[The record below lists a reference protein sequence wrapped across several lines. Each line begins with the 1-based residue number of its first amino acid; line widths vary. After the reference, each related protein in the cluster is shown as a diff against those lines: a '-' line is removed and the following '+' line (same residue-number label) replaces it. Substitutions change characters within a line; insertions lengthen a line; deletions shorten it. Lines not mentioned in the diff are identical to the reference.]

1 MEKKVD
7 RYLTFISCLQKY
19 LQNLDYCWCLMYDCI
34 MINHQIFA
42 SSQCIPSL
50 TCLSLQML
58 QKLFHTSTG
67 RKTRIKNVSR
77 ETPWPEKT
85 QSERIYESANKIT
98 SFWAAECRA
107 WRLWWLRFN
116 KRYSTKWVNP
126 LIRSMNSGNHL
137 VNWLDWYNLYRWKNG
152 LLNNVFRKFSTI

>member
-1 MEKKVD
+1 MRLSTHIAKLPQKTDLTVLELNPRLAKIRKNEHNRVETEVD
-7 RYLTFISCLQKY
+7 LYLTFISCLQKY
-19 LQNLDYCWCLMYDCI
+19 LQNLDYCWCLMYGCI

-67 RKTRIKNVSR
+67 RKNRIKNLSR

-85 QSERIYESANKIT
+85 QSERIYESAN
-98 SFWAAECRA
+98 
-107 WRLWWLRFN
+107 
-116 KRYSTKWVNP
+116 
-126 LIRSMNSGNHL
+126 
-137 VNWLDWYNLYRWKNG
+137 
-152 LLNNVFRKFSTI
+152 